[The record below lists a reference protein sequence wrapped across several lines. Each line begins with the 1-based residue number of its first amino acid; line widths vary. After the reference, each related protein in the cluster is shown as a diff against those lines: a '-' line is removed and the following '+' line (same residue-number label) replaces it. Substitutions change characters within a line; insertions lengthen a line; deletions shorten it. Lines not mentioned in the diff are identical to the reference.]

1 MTQVNLLPSD
11 VKQRARTRQVTVLV
25 GVVVGVI
32 VAGLIGLFML
42 ESGKL
47 ASAQSDLAAANA
59 QNAALTQ
66 KVSSLQRFQTLA
78 DEQQAKKQTVN
89 ELKSGTVSFSG
100 VLVDL
105 SRAIP
110 SSAYLTSVTGTLQAT
125 VASRGS
131 VSGSGSTTP
140 NIVGNIQW
148 QGNATDHDAVALWLD
163 RLVQVTGWNN
173 SWITGST
180 EQGGTK
186 WVQFTGSVDLG
197 QKVTSGGK

>member
-11 VKQRARTRQVTVLV
+11 VKQRARTRQITVLV

-32 VAGLIGLFML
+32 IAALVGLFVL
-42 ESGKL
+42 QSGKL
-47 ASAQSDLAAANA
+47 ASAQSDLAAVNA
-59 QNAALTQ
+59 QNAQLEA

-89 ELKSGTVSFSG
+89 QLKSGTISFSAM
-100 VLVDL
+100 LVDL

-110 SSAYLTSVTGTLQAT
+110 SSSYLTSVTGTLQAT
-125 VASRGS
+125 VANEASQS
-131 VSGSGSTTP
+131 SPTN

-148 QGNATDHDAVALWLD
+148 QGQATDHDAVALWLT

-173 SWITGST
+173 SWITNST
-180 EQGGTK
+180 EQGNGF
-186 WVQFTGSVDLG
+186 VQFTGSVDLG

>member
-11 VKQRARTRQVTVLV
+11 VKQRARTRQITVLV

-32 VAGLIGLFML
+32 VAALIGLFVL

-47 ASAQSDLAAANA
+47 ASAQNDLAAANA
-59 QNAALTQ
+59 QNAALEQQVT
-66 KVSSLQRFQTLA
+66 SLSRFQTLA
-78 DEQQAKKQTVN
+78 DEQQAKKETVN

-100 VLVDL
+100 ILVDL

-110 SSAYLTSVTGTLQAT
+110 STSYLTSVTGTLQAT
-125 VASRGS
+125 VASRGT
-131 VSGSGSTTP
+131 GQSTTN
-140 NIVGNIQW
+140 NIVGNVQW
-148 QGNATDHDAVALWLD
+148 AGNAQDQDAVALWLD
-163 RLVQVTGWNN
+163 RLTQVTGWNN

-180 EQGGTK
+180 ETGTQK
-186 WVQFTGSVDLG
+186 WVSFTGSVDLG

>member
-32 VAGLIGLFML
+32 IAALIGLFVL

-47 ASAQSDLAAANA
+47 ASTQNDLAAVNA
-59 QNAALTQ
+59 QNAQLES
-66 KVSSLQRFQTLA
+66 KVNSLQRFQTLA

-89 ELKSGTVSFSG
+89 QLKSGTISFSAM
-100 VLVDL
+100 LVDL

-110 SSAYLTSVTGTLQAT
+110 SSAYLTSVTGTLSAT
-125 VASRGS
+125 VANRASQP
-131 VSGSGSTTP
+131 TP
-140 NIVGNIQW
+140 TNGIVGNINW
-148 QGNATDHDAVALWLD
+148 QGRATDHDAVALWLT

-180 EQGGTK
+180 EQSGG

-197 QKVTSGGK
+197 KKVTTGGK